1 MVMRQRLDRAYWQ
14 QMAEAKLPPE
24 HEVVARNE
32 AITGTYAR
40 WYTAQPLFK
49 WAGMAAFSSHRVG
62 LALMPY
68 RTHLADDLLGDADA
82 TGDAHPPEV
91 HTVLADLHCLRE
103 TNNLVFHDIGW
114 AHLAYM
120 SPEGG
125 IEAVESCLADD
136 PQSRLMLQGFRTI
149 ERGRL
154 LMQGD
159 AKQRREGAEL
169 AWEGNELLLKHEQAV
184 IVQSKFDTL
193 DADCRMFLSFF
204 TMMDFNAV
212 YVTDNF
218 RYSSIFYPFMWLRG
232 LPLLLQTASLPRI
245 TDLRQRWFWIEKSLI
260 PLWRLVERS
269 DPHLALKLKI
279 LMKGAPEWPSA

>member
-1 MVMRQRLDRAYWQ
+1 MVLRQQLDKAYWQ
-14 QMAEAKLPPE
+14 QMAEANLPPE

-62 LALMPY
+62 LALVPY
-68 RTHLADDLLGDADA
+68 RTHLADDLLGDPDA
-82 TGDAHPPEV
+82 TGDPHPPEF

-125 IEAVESCLADD
+125 IEAIERCLADE
-136 PQSRLMLQGFRTI
+136 PQSHLMLQGFRLI
-149 ERGRL
+149 EQGRL

-159 AKQRREGAEL
+159 AKQQSEGIEL
-169 AWEGNELLLKHEQAV
+169 VWKGNELLLKHEQAM
-184 IVQSKFDTL
+184 IVQKKFDTL
-193 DADCRMFLSFF
+193 DTDCKMFLSCF
-204 TMMDFNAV
+204 TLMDFNAV
-212 YVTDNF
+212 YITDNF
-218 RYSSIFYPFMWLRG
+218 HYSSLFYTFMWTRG
-232 LPLLLQTASLPRI
+232 LPLLVQTFSPPQL
-245 TDLRQRWFWIEKSLI
+245 TDLRHRWFWIEKSLI
-260 PLWRLVERS
+260 PLWRLVERT
-269 DPHLALKLKI
+269 DPHLALKLQI
-279 LMKGAPEWPSA
+279 LMKGAPA

>member
-1 MVMRQRLDRAYWQ
+1 MVLRQQLDKAYWQ
-14 QMAEAKLPPE
+14 QMAEANLPPE

-62 LALMPY
+62 LALVPY
-68 RTHLADDLLGDADA
+68 RTHLADDLLGDPDA
-82 TGDAHPPEV
+82 TGDPHPPEF

-125 IEAVESCLADD
+125 IEAIERCLADE
-136 PQSRLMLQGFRTI
+136 PQSRLMLQGFRLI
-149 ERGRL
+149 EQGRL

-159 AKQRREGAEL
+159 AKQQSEGIEL
-169 AWEGNELLLKHEQAV
+169 VWKGNELLLKHEQAM
-184 IVQSKFDTL
+184 IVQKKFDTL
-193 DADCRMFLSFF
+193 DTDCKMFLSCF
-204 TMMDFNAV
+204 TLMDFNAV
-212 YVTDNF
+212 YITDNF
-218 RYSSIFYPFMWLRG
+218 HYSSLFYTFMWTRG
-232 LPLLLQTASLPRI
+232 LPLLVQTFSPPQL
-245 TDLRQRWFWIEKSLI
+245 TDLRHRWFWIEKSLI
-260 PLWRLVERS
+260 PLWRLVERTDS
-269 DPHLALKLKI
+269 HLSLKLQI
-279 LMKGAPEWPSA
+279 LMKGAPS